1 MGMWKCAWR
10 ALWEIPKCSNSS
22 CYKKTQ
28 EGESSELFGKRRVH
42 RVTVSFLTSPVEE
55 GWGCF
60 TSSLGTL
67 GEQLM
72 QIGSACNRG
81 DLIGLASGLIG
92 FPGGASGNESA
103 CQCRRHRFQHWV
115 RKIPWRRK
123 WLPTLVFL
131 LGKSHGR
138 RSLEGY
144 SPWGLK
150 ELDMTEQL
158 STQWLINLTLYHSE
172 QGKRELEDSK
182 AEKGT

>member
-1 MGMWKCAWR
+1 
-10 ALWEIPKCSNSS
+10 
-22 CYKKTQ
+22 
-28 EGESSELFGKRRVH
+28 
-42 RVTVSFLTSPVEE
+42 
-55 GWGCF
+55 
-60 TSSLGTL
+60 
-67 GEQLM
+67 M

-81 DLIGLASGLIG
+81 DLIPSSDIGLASGLIG
-92 FPGGASGNESA
+92 FPGGASGKESA
-103 CQCRRHRFQHWV
+103 CQCRRHRLQHWF

-123 WLPTLVFL
+123 WLSTPVFL
-131 LGKSHGR
+131 LGKSHGQ